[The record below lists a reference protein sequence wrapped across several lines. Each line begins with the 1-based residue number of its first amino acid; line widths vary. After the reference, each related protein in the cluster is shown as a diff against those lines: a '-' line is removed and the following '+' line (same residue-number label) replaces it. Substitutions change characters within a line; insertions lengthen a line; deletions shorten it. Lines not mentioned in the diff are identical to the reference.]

1 MKNTG
6 DIKLTVKQARK
17 VYIFEKLRDG
27 KMNNS
32 EAAASLA
39 LSVRQVQRI
48 KKTFVADGLSAFL
61 HGNADRKP
69 ANAISEEVMGQIV
82 ERASFYSG
90 TSCQHISELLAEKD
104 GVRVSAKSIARILKK
119 AGISLT
125 CGHKGPRK
133 RLRRE
138 RRKKR
143 GELVQIDASPFDW
156 LSNGKMCSLHGGI
169 ADATGEITA
178 LWLTE
183 TEQLNGYFHVL
194 ENMIET
200 SGVPRALYM
209 DGHTI
214 FFSPRDG
221 KLTEEEELEG
231 KTVALTQFGK
241 ALEILGIQPIRAS
254 SPQAKGRVERLWGT
268 LQKRLPVEM
277 RVSGVKSI
285 EEANRFLAGYIER
298 HNSHFG
304 VEAADGESAFLP
316 GPPKE
321 LRKYILCVRE
331 SRKAGGDS
339 SITWERKKYIIEENA
354 GERKLFK
361 RGAVISVL
369 KLMDGRLAAQYGD
382 EIFEMKEMPE
392 NGRREERK
400 EEEVKEAGE
409 KKEAKKAYKPAPEH
423 PWRKYKIHPAMSEK
437 SLVSTT
443 LN

>member
-32 EAAASLA
+32 EAAASLG
-39 LSVRQVQRI
+39 LSIRQVQRI
-48 KKTFVADGLSAFL
+48 KKAFVADGLSAFL

-69 ANAISEEVMGQIV
+69 ANAISEEVRGQIV
-82 ERASFYSG
+82 DRASLYSG

-104 GVRVSAKSIARILKK
+104 GVQVSAKSVARILKK
-119 AGISLT
+119 AGISLA

-138 RRKKR
+138 RRKRR

-169 ADATGEITA
+169 DDATGEITA

-194 ENMIET
+194 ENMIEK

-268 LQKRLPVEM
+268 LQKRLPVEL
-277 RVSGVKSI
+277 RLGGVKSI

-298 HNSHFG
+298 HNGRFG
-304 VEAADGESAFLP
+304 VEAVDGESAFLP

-321 LRKYILCVRE
+321 LRKYILCGRE
-331 SRKAGGDS
+331 TRKAGGDS
-339 SITWERKKYIIEENA
+339 SISWEGKKYVIEEKV
-354 GERKLFK
+354 GERKLLRK
-361 RGAVISVL
+361 GAVISVL

-382 EIFEMKEMPE
+382 EIFEMREMSE
-392 NGRREERK
+392 NGMEEEGEGK
-400 EEEVKEAGE
+400 EEGE
-409 KKEAKKAYKPAPEH
+409 KKEVKKVYKPAPDH
-423 PWRKYKIHPAMSEK
+423 PWRRYKIHPAMSRE
-437 SLVSTT
+437 SSVSTT